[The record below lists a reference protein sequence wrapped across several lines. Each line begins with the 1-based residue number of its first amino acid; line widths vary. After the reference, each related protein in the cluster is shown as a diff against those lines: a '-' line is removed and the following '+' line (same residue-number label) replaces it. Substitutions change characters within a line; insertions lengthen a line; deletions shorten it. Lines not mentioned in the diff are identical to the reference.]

1 LFIAIMRRLERHQLA
16 ITSGRTMHR
25 TTSASFR
32 VLADVLTDGGANV
45 EALLKQFNSD
55 EEVFANPG
63 GVRLELV
70 YNVME
75 EAVKRTGNP
84 DIGLLAYTRA
94 HPANLEVLGYAVM
107 SCATLGIALQRLVDY
122 HALISNGFCM
132 CLDRTPQELKL
143 IGFDISMESSLTPR
157 SFIDAGVA
165 QTLGLVHWLLPKHK
179 PHPLAATF
187 TYPEP
192 ADTTRLERLLGSNLM
207 FAAPYNSLTFS
218 SDDCA
223 IALPTADPALDVLHV
238 EYARTRLN
246 LLLNGSMTARVRRV
260 LSERL
265 AQGVP
270 SDLEEIAQAVGVSTR
285 GLQRRLSN
293 EDMHF
298 STLHDEA
305 RLMLAHNF
313 LRNSM
318 RSVKYIGALL
328 GFRDQ
333 SSFHKACIRWFGTT
347 PGRYREES

>member
-1 LFIAIMRRLERHQLA
+1 
-16 ITSGRTMHR
+16 MHR
-25 TTSASFR
+25 MTSASFQ

-45 EALLKQFNSD
+45 DALLKQFDSG
-55 EEVFANPG
+55 EEVFANPK
-63 GVRLELV
+63 GVGMELV
-70 YNVME
+70 YKVMA
-75 EAVKRTGNP
+75 EAAKRTDNP

-107 SCATLGIALQRLVDY
+107 SCATLGTALQRLVDY
-122 HALISNGFCM
+122 HSLICNGFYM
-132 CLDRTPQELKL
+132 CLDHKPRALKL
-143 IGFDISMESSLTPR
+143 IGFDISIEPSLTPR
-157 SFIDAGVA
+157 PFIDAGAA

-192 ADTTRLERLLGSNLM
+192 ADTSRLERLLGSNLM
-207 FAAPYNSLTFS
+207 FGAAYNSLTFS
-218 SDDCA
+218 KDDCS

-238 EYARTRLN
+238 EYARARLN
-246 LLLNGSMTARVRRV
+246 VLLNGSMTARVRRV

-270 SDLEEIAQAVGVSTR
+270 SDLDKIAQVVGVSAR
-285 GLQRRLSN
+285 SLQRRLSN

-298 STLHDEA
+298 SALQDEA

-313 LRNSM
+313 LRNSA

-333 SSFHKACIRWFGTT
+333 SSFHKACIRWFGMT
-347 PGRYREES
+347 PGRYRQAS

>member
-1 LFIAIMRRLERHQLA
+1 
-16 ITSGRTMHR
+16 MHR
-25 TTSASFR
+25 MTSASFQ

-45 EALLKQFNSD
+45 DALLKQFDSG
-55 EEVFANPG
+55 EEVFANPK
-63 GVRLELV
+63 GVGLELV
-70 YNVME
+70 YKVMA
-75 EAVKRTGNP
+75 EAVKHTGNP

-107 SCATLGIALQRLVDY
+107 SCATLGTALQRLVDY
-122 HALISNGFCM
+122 HSLICNGFYM
-132 CLDRTPQELKL
+132 CLDHKPRALKL
-143 IGFDISMESSLTPR
+143 IGFDISIEPSLTPR
-157 SFIDAGVA
+157 PFIDAGAA

-192 ADTTRLERLLGSNLM
+192 ADTSRLERLLGSNLM
-207 FAAPYNSLTFS
+207 FGAAYNSLTFS
-218 SDDCA
+218 KDDCS

-238 EYARTRLN
+238 EYARARLN
-246 LLLNGSMTARVRRV
+246 VLLNGSMTARVRRV

-270 SDLEEIAQAVGVSTR
+270 SDLDKIAQAVGVSAR
-285 GLQRRLSN
+285 SLQRRLSN

-298 STLHDEA
+298 SALQDEA

-313 LRNSM
+313 LRNSA

-333 SSFHKACIRWFGTT
+333 SSFHKACIRWFGMT
-347 PGRYREES
+347 PGRYRQAS

>member
-1 LFIAIMRRLERHQLA
+1 
-16 ITSGRTMHR
+16 MHR
-25 TTSASFR
+25 MTCASFR

-45 EALLKQFNSD
+45 EALLKQFDSS
-55 EEVFANPG
+55 EEVFANPK
-63 GVRLELV
+63 GVGLELV
-70 YNVME
+70 YKVME

-84 DIGLLAYTRA
+84 DIGLLSYTRA

-107 SCATLGIALQRLVDY
+107 SCATLGTALQRLVDY
-122 HALISNGFCM
+122 HSLISNGFCM
-132 CLDRTPQELKL
+132 CLERKPRALRL
-143 IGFDISMESSLTPR
+143 IGFDISMEPSLTPR
-157 SFIDAGVA
+157 PFIDAGAA

-179 PHPLAATF
+179 PQPLAASF

-192 ADTTRLERLLGSNLM
+192 ADTSRLERLLGSNLL
-207 FAAPYNSLTFS
+207 FDAPYNSLTFS
-218 SDDCA
+218 LDDCS

-246 LLLNGSMTARVRRV
+246 LLLNDSMTARVRRV

-270 SDLEEIAQAVGVSTR
+270 SDLDKIAQVVGVSTR
-285 GLQRRLSN
+285 SLQRRLSN

-298 STLHDEA
+298 SALQDEA

-313 LRNSM
+313 LRNSV

-333 SSFHKACIRWFGTT
+333 SSFHKACMRWFGMT

>member
-1 LFIAIMRRLERHQLA
+1 
-16 ITSGRTMHR
+16 MHR
-25 TTSASFR
+25 MTCASFR

-45 EALLKQFNSD
+45 EALLKQFDSS
-55 EEVFANPG
+55 EEVFANPK
-63 GVRLELV
+63 GVGLELV
-70 YNVME
+70 YKVME

-107 SCATLGIALQRLVDY
+107 SSATLGTALQRLVDY
-122 HALISNGFCM
+122 HSLISNGFCM
-132 CLDRTPQELKL
+132 CLERKPRALRL
-143 IGFDISMESSLTPR
+143 IGFDISMEPSLTPR
-157 SFIDAGVA
+157 PFIDAGAA

-179 PHPLAATF
+179 PQPLAASF

-192 ADTTRLERLLGSNLM
+192 ADTSWLERLLGSNLL
-207 FAAPYNSLTFS
+207 FDAPYNSLTFS
-218 SDDCA
+218 LDDCS

-246 LLLNGSMTARVRRV
+246 LLLNDSMTARVRRV

-270 SDLEEIAQAVGVSTR
+270 SDLDKIAQVVGVSAR
-285 GLQRRLSN
+285 SLQRRLSN

-298 STLHDEA
+298 SALQDEA

-313 LRNSM
+313 LRNSV

-333 SSFHKACIRWFGTT
+333 SSFHKACMRWFGMT

>member
-1 LFIAIMRRLERHQLA
+1 
-16 ITSGRTMHR
+16 MHR
-25 TTSASFR
+25 MTSASFQ

-45 EALLKQFNSD
+45 DALLKQFDSG
-55 EEVFANPG
+55 EEVFANPK
-63 GVRLELV
+63 GVGLELV
-70 YNVME
+70 YKVMA
-75 EAVKRTGNP
+75 EAVKHTGNP

-107 SCATLGIALQRLVDY
+107 SCATLGTALQRLVDY
-122 HALISNGFCM
+122 HSLICNGFYM
-132 CLDRTPQELKL
+132 CLDHKPRALKL
-143 IGFDISMESSLTPR
+143 IGFDISIEPSLTPR
-157 SFIDAGVA
+157 PFIDAGAA

-192 ADTTRLERLLGSNLM
+192 ADTSRLERLLGSNLM
-207 FAAPYNSLTFS
+207 FGAAYNSLTFS
-218 SDDCA
+218 RDDCS

-238 EYARTRLN
+238 EYARARLN
-246 LLLNGSMTARVRRV
+246 VLLNGSMTARVRRV

-270 SDLEEIAQAVGVSTR
+270 SDLDKIAQAVGVSAR
-285 GLQRRLSN
+285 SLQRRLSN

-298 STLHDEA
+298 SALQDEA

-313 LRNSM
+313 LRNSA

-333 SSFHKACIRWFGTT
+333 SSFHKACIRWFGMT
-347 PGRYREES
+347 PGRYRQAS

>member
-1 LFIAIMRRLERHQLA
+1 
-16 ITSGRTMHR
+16 MHR
-25 TTSASFR
+25 MTSASFQ

-45 EALLKQFNSD
+45 DALLKQFDSS
-55 EEVFANPG
+55 EEVFANPK
-63 GVRLELV
+63 GVGLELV
-70 YNVME
+70 YQVMA
-75 EAVKRTGNP
+75 EAAKRTGNP

-107 SCATLGIALQRLVDY
+107 SCATLGTALQRLVDY
-122 HALISNGFCM
+122 HSLICNGFYM
-132 CLDRTPQELKL
+132 CLDHKPRALKL
-143 IGFDISMESSLTPR
+143 IGFDISIEPSLTPR
-157 SFIDAGVA
+157 PFIDAGAA

-192 ADTTRLERLLGSNLM
+192 ADTSRLERLLGSNLM
-207 FAAPYNSLTFS
+207 FGAAYNSLTFS
-218 SDDCA
+218 KDDCS

-238 EYARTRLN
+238 EYARARLN
-246 LLLNGSMTARVRRV
+246 VLLNGSMTARVRRV

-270 SDLEEIAQAVGVSTR
+270 SDLDKIAQVVGVSAR
-285 GLQRRLSN
+285 SLQRRLSN

-298 STLHDEA
+298 SALQDEA

-313 LRNSM
+313 LRNSA

-333 SSFHKACIRWFGTT
+333 SSFHKACIRWFGMT
-347 PGRYREES
+347 PGRYRQAS

>member
-1 LFIAIMRRLERHQLA
+1 
-16 ITSGRTMHR
+16 MHR
-25 TTSASFR
+25 MTSASFR

-45 EALLKQFNSD
+45 EALLKQFDSS
-55 EEVFANPG
+55 EEVFANPK
-63 GVRLELV
+63 GVGLELV
-70 YNVME
+70 YKVME

-107 SCATLGIALQRLVDY
+107 SCATLGTALQRLVDY
-122 HALISNGFCM
+122 HSLISNGFCM
-132 CLDRTPQELKL
+132 CLERKPQALRL
-143 IGFDISMESSLTPR
+143 IGFDISMEPSLTPR
-157 SFIDAGVA
+157 PFIDAGAA

-179 PHPLAATF
+179 PQPQAASF

-192 ADTTRLERLLGSNLM
+192 ADTSRLERLLGSNLL
-207 FAAPYNSLTFS
+207 FDAPYNSLTFS
-218 SDDCA
+218 LDDCS

-246 LLLNGSMTARVRRV
+246 LLLNDSMTARVRRV

-270 SDLEEIAQAVGVSTR
+270 SDLDKIAQVVGVSAR
-285 GLQRRLSN
+285 SLQRRLSN

-298 STLHDEA
+298 SALQDEA

-313 LRNSM
+313 LRNSV

-333 SSFHKACIRWFGTT
+333 SSFHKACMRWFGMT

>member
-1 LFIAIMRRLERHQLA
+1 
-16 ITSGRTMHR
+16 MHR
-25 TTSASFR
+25 MTSASFQ

-45 EALLKQFNSD
+45 DALLKQFDSG
-55 EEVFANPG
+55 EEVFANPK
-63 GVRLELV
+63 GVGLELV
-70 YNVME
+70 YKVMA
-75 EAVKRTGNP
+75 EAVKHTGNP

-107 SCATLGIALQRLVDY
+107 SCATLGTALQRLVDY
-122 HALISNGFCM
+122 HSLICNGFYM
-132 CLDRTPQELKL
+132 CLDHKPRALKL
-143 IGFDISMESSLTPR
+143 IGFDISIEPSLTPR
-157 SFIDAGVA
+157 PFIDAGAA

-192 ADTTRLERLLGSNLM
+192 ADTSRLERLLGSNLM
-207 FAAPYNSLTFS
+207 FGAAYNSLTFS
-218 SDDCA
+218 KDDCS

-238 EYARTRLN
+238 EYARARLN
-246 LLLNGSMTARVRRV
+246 VLLNGSMTARVRRV

-270 SDLEEIAQAVGVSTR
+270 SDLDKIAQVVGVSAR
-285 GLQRRLSN
+285 SLQRRLSN

-298 STLHDEA
+298 SALQDEA

-313 LRNSM
+313 LRNSA

-333 SSFHKACIRWFGTT
+333 SSFHKACIRWFGMT
-347 PGRYREES
+347 PGRYRQAS

>member
-1 LFIAIMRRLERHQLA
+1 
-16 ITSGRTMHR
+16 MHR
-25 TTSASFR
+25 MTSASFQ

-45 EALLKQFNSD
+45 DALLKQFDSG
-55 EEVFANPG
+55 EEVFANPK
-63 GVRLELV
+63 GVGLELV
-70 YNVME
+70 YKVMA
-75 EAVKRTGNP
+75 EAAKRTGNP

-107 SCATLGIALQRLVDY
+107 SCATLGTALQRLVDY
-122 HALISNGFCM
+122 HSLICNGFYM
-132 CLDRTPQELKL
+132 CLDHKPRALKL
-143 IGFDISMESSLTPR
+143 IGFDISIEPSLTPR
-157 SFIDAGVA
+157 PFIDAGAA

-192 ADTTRLERLLGSNLM
+192 ADTSRLERLLGSNLM
-207 FAAPYNSLTFS
+207 FGAAYNSLTFS
-218 SDDCA
+218 KDDCS

-238 EYARTRLN
+238 EYARARLN
-246 LLLNGSMTARVRRV
+246 VLLNGSMTARVRRV

-270 SDLEEIAQAVGVSTR
+270 SDLDKIAQVVGVSAR
-285 GLQRRLSN
+285 SLQRRLSN

-298 STLHDEA
+298 SALQDEA

-313 LRNSM
+313 LRNSA

-333 SSFHKACIRWFGTT
+333 SSFHKACIRWFGMT
-347 PGRYREES
+347 PGRYRQAS

>member
-1 LFIAIMRRLERHQLA
+1 
-16 ITSGRTMHR
+16 MHR
-25 TTSASFR
+25 MTSASFQ
-32 VLADVLTDGGANV
+32 VLADALTDGGANV
-45 EALLKQFNSD
+45 DALLKQFDSG
-55 EEVFANPG
+55 EEVFANPK
-63 GVRLELV
+63 GVGLELV
-70 YNVME
+70 YKVMA
-75 EAVKRTGNP
+75 EAVKHTGNP

-107 SCATLGIALQRLVDY
+107 SCATLGTALQRLVDY
-122 HALISNGFCM
+122 HSLICNGFYM
-132 CLDRTPQELKL
+132 CLDHKPRALKL
-143 IGFDISMESSLTPR
+143 IGFDISIEPSLTPR
-157 SFIDAGVA
+157 PFIDAGAA

-192 ADTTRLERLLGSNLM
+192 ADTSRLERLLGSNLI
-207 FAAPYNSLTFS
+207 FGAAYNSLTFS
-218 SDDCA
+218 KDDCS

-238 EYARTRLN
+238 EYARARLN
-246 LLLNGSMTARVRRV
+246 VLLNGSMTARVRRV

-270 SDLEEIAQAVGVSTR
+270 SDLDKIAQVVGVSAR
-285 GLQRRLSN
+285 SLQRRLSN

-298 STLHDEA
+298 SALQDEA

-313 LRNSM
+313 LRNSA

-333 SSFHKACIRWFGTT
+333 SSFHKACIRWFGMT
-347 PGRYREES
+347 PGRYRQAS

>member
-1 LFIAIMRRLERHQLA
+1 
-16 ITSGRTMHR
+16 MHR
-25 TTSASFR
+25 MTSASFQ

-45 EALLKQFNSD
+45 DALLRQFDSG
-55 EEVFANPG
+55 EEVFANPK
-63 GVRLELV
+63 GVGLELV
-70 YNVME
+70 YKVMA
-75 EAVKRTGNP
+75 EAASRTGNP
-84 DIGLLAYTRA
+84 DIGLLAYSRA

-107 SCATLGIALQRLVDY
+107 SCATLGTALQRLVDY
-122 HALISNGFCM
+122 HSLISNGFYM
-132 CLDRTPQELKL
+132 CLDHKPRALKL
-143 IGFDISMESSLTPR
+143 IGFDISTEPSLTPR
-157 SFIDAGVA
+157 PFIDAGAA

-192 ADTTRLERLLGSNLM
+192 ADTSRLERLLGSNLM
-207 FAAPYNSLTFS
+207 FGAAYNSLTFS
-218 SDDCA
+218 KDDCS

-238 EYARTRLN
+238 EYARARLN
-246 LLLNGSMTARVRRV
+246 VLLNGSMTARVRRV

-270 SDLEEIAQAVGVSTR
+270 SDLDKIAQVVGVSAR
-285 GLQRRLSN
+285 SLQRRLSN

-298 STLHDEA
+298 SALQDEA

-313 LRNSM
+313 LRNSA

-333 SSFHKACIRWFGTT
+333 SSFHKACIRWFGMT
-347 PGRYREES
+347 PGRYRQAS

>member
-1 LFIAIMRRLERHQLA
+1 
-16 ITSGRTMHR
+16 MHR
-25 TTSASFR
+25 MTSASFQ

-45 EALLKQFNSD
+45 DALLKQFDSG
-55 EEVFANPG
+55 EEVFANPK
-63 GVRLELV
+63 GVGLELV
-70 YNVME
+70 YKVMA
-75 EAVKRTGNP
+75 EAAMRTGNP

-107 SCATLGIALQRLVDY
+107 SCATLGTALQRLVDY
-122 HALISNGFCM
+122 HSLICNGFYM
-132 CLDRTPQELKL
+132 CLDHKPRALKL
-143 IGFDISMESSLTPR
+143 IGFDISIEPSLTPR
-157 SFIDAGVA
+157 PFIDAGAA

-192 ADTTRLERLLGSNLM
+192 ADTSRLERLLGSNLM
-207 FAAPYNSLTFS
+207 FGAAYNSLTFS
-218 SDDCA
+218 KDDCS

-238 EYARTRLN
+238 EYARARLN
-246 LLLNGSMTARVRRV
+246 VLLNGSMTARVRRV

-270 SDLEEIAQAVGVSTR
+270 SDLDKIAQVVGVSAR
-285 GLQRRLSN
+285 SLQRRLSN

-298 STLHDEA
+298 SALQDEA

-313 LRNSM
+313 LRNSA

-333 SSFHKACIRWFGTT
+333 SSFHKACIRWFGMT
-347 PGRYREES
+347 PGRYRQAS

>member
-1 LFIAIMRRLERHQLA
+1 
-16 ITSGRTMHR
+16 MHR
-25 TTSASFR
+25 MTSASFR

-45 EALLKQFNSD
+45 NALLKQFDSD
-55 EEVFANPG
+55 EEVFANPK
-63 GVRLELV
+63 GVGLELV
-70 YNVME
+70 YKVMA
-75 EAVKRTGNP
+75 EAVKHTGDP

-107 SCATLGIALQRLVDY
+107 SCATLGTALQRLVDY
-122 HALISNGFCM
+122 HSLISNGFYM
-132 CLDRTPQELKL
+132 CLDHKPQALKL
-143 IGFDISMESSLTPR
+143 IGFDISIEPSLTPR
-157 SFIDAGVA
+157 PFIDAGAA

-192 ADTTRLERLLGSNLM
+192 ADTSRLERLLGSNLM
-207 FAAPYNSLTFS
+207 FGAAYNSLTFS
-218 SDDCA
+218 KDDCA

-238 EYARTRLN
+238 EYARARLN
-246 LLLNGSMTARVRRV
+246 VLLNGSMTARVRRV

-270 SDLEEIAQAVGVSTR
+270 SDLDKIAQVVGVSTR
-285 GLQRRLSN
+285 SLQRRLSN

-298 STLHDEA
+298 SALQDEA

-313 LRNSM
+313 LRNSA

-333 SSFHKACIRWFGTT
+333 SSFHKACIRWFGMT
-347 PGRYREES
+347 PGRYRQAS

>member
-1 LFIAIMRRLERHQLA
+1 
-16 ITSGRTMHR
+16 MHR
-25 TTSASFR
+25 MTSASFQ

-45 EALLKQFNSD
+45 DALLKQFDSG
-55 EEVFANPG
+55 EEVFANPK
-63 GVRLELV
+63 GVGLELV
-70 YNVME
+70 YQVMA
-75 EAVKRTGNP
+75 EAAKRTGNP

-107 SCATLGIALQRLVDY
+107 SCATLGTALQRLVDY
-122 HALISNGFCM
+122 HSLICNGFYM
-132 CLDRTPQELKL
+132 CLDHKPRALKL
-143 IGFDISMESSLTPR
+143 IGFDISIEPSLTPR
-157 SFIDAGVA
+157 PFIDAGAA

-192 ADTTRLERLLGSNLM
+192 ADTSRLERLLGSNLM
-207 FAAPYNSLTFS
+207 FGAAYNSLTFS
-218 SDDCA
+218 KDDCS

-238 EYARTRLN
+238 EYARARLN
-246 LLLNGSMTARVRRV
+246 VLLNGSMTARVRRV

-270 SDLEEIAQAVGVSTR
+270 SDLDKIAQAIGVSAR

-298 STLHDEA
+298 SALQDEA

-313 LRNSM
+313 LRNSV

-333 SSFHKACIRWFGTT
+333 SSFHKACIRWFGMT
-347 PGRYREES
+347 PGRYRQAS

>member
-1 LFIAIMRRLERHQLA
+1 
-16 ITSGRTMHR
+16 MHR
-25 TTSASFR
+25 MTSASFQ

-45 EALLKQFNSD
+45 DALLRQFDSG
-55 EEVFANPG
+55 EEVFANPK
-63 GVRLELV
+63 GVGLELV
-70 YNVME
+70 YKVMA
-75 EAVKRTGNP
+75 EAARRTGNP
-84 DIGLLAYTRA
+84 DIGLLAYSRA

-107 SCATLGIALQRLVDY
+107 SCATLGTALQRLVDY
-122 HALISNGFCM
+122 HSLISNGFYM
-132 CLDRTPQELKL
+132 CLDHKPRALKL
-143 IGFDISMESSLTPR
+143 IGFDISTEPSLTPR
-157 SFIDAGVA
+157 PFIDAGAA

-192 ADTTRLERLLGSNLM
+192 ADTSRLERLLGSNLM
-207 FAAPYNSLTFS
+207 FGAAYNSLTFS
-218 SDDCA
+218 KDDCS

-238 EYARTRLN
+238 EYARARLN
-246 LLLNGSMTARVRRV
+246 VLLNGSMTARVRRV

-270 SDLEEIAQAVGVSTR
+270 SDLDKIAQVVGVSAR
-285 GLQRRLSN
+285 SLQRRLSN

-298 STLHDEA
+298 SALQDEA

-313 LRNSM
+313 LRNSA

-333 SSFHKACIRWFGTT
+333 SSFHKACIRWFGMT
-347 PGRYREES
+347 PGRYRQAS

>member
-1 LFIAIMRRLERHQLA
+1 
-16 ITSGRTMHR
+16 MHR
-25 TTSASFR
+25 MTSASFR

-45 EALLKQFNSD
+45 NALLKQFDSD
-55 EEVFANPG
+55 EEVFANPK
-63 GVRLELV
+63 GVGLELV
-70 YNVME
+70 YKVMA
-75 EAVKRTGNP
+75 EAVKHTGNP

-107 SCATLGIALQRLVDY
+107 SCATLGTALQRLVDY
-122 HALISNGFCM
+122 HSLICNGFYM
-132 CLDRTPQELKL
+132 CLDHKPRALKL
-143 IGFDISMESSLTPR
+143 IGFDISVEPSLTPR
-157 SFIDAGVA
+157 PFIDAGAA

-187 TYPEP
+187 TYPKP
-192 ADTTRLERLLGSNLM
+192 ADTSRLEQLLGNNLL
-207 FAAPYNSLTFS
+207 FSAAYNSLSFS
-218 SDDCA
+218 LDDCS

-238 EYARTRLN
+238 EYARARLN
-246 LLLNGSMTARVRRV
+246 VLLNGSMTARVRRV

-270 SDLEEIAQAVGVSTR
+270 SDLDKIAQAVGVSAR
-285 GLQRRLSN
+285 SLQRRLSN

-298 STLHDEA
+298 SALQDEA

-313 LRNSM
+313 LRNSA

-333 SSFHKACIRWFGTT
+333 SSFHKACIRWFGMT
-347 PGRYREES
+347 PGRYRQAS

>member
-1 LFIAIMRRLERHQLA
+1 M
-16 ITSGRTMHR
+16 
-25 TTSASFR
+25 TSASFQ

-45 EALLKQFNSD
+45 DALLKQFDSG
-55 EEVFANPG
+55 EEVFANPK
-63 GVRLELV
+63 GVGLELV
-70 YNVME
+70 YKVMA
-75 EAVKRTGNP
+75 EAAKRTGNP

-107 SCATLGIALQRLVDY
+107 SCATLGTALQRLVDY
-122 HALISNGFCM
+122 HSLICNGFYM
-132 CLDRTPQELKL
+132 CLDHKPRALKL
-143 IGFDISMESSLTPR
+143 IGFDISIEPSLTPR
-157 SFIDAGVA
+157 PFIDAGAA

-192 ADTTRLERLLGSNLM
+192 ADTSRLERLLGSNLM
-207 FAAPYNSLTFS
+207 FGAAYNSLTFS
-218 SDDCA
+218 KDDCS

-238 EYARTRLN
+238 EYARARLN
-246 LLLNGSMTARVRRV
+246 VLLNGSMTARVRRV

-270 SDLEEIAQAVGVSTR
+270 SDLDKIAQVVGVSAR
-285 GLQRRLSN
+285 SLQRRLSN

-298 STLHDEA
+298 SALQDEA

-313 LRNSM
+313 LRNSA

-333 SSFHKACIRWFGTT
+333 SSFHKACIRWFGMT
-347 PGRYREES
+347 PGRYRQAS